1 MFGKIIA
8 IDNDLITVSNTTH
21 VAESSVL
28 NYHVILTENN
38 RRVIGEIIGIDEE
51 SIKINLLGEIINDQF
66 KKGVSKKPSTNCQ
79 IRLIYKSEV
88 EFVLGKQDISSKDT
102 LLLGKSSIYDGY
114 NISVSLNADPLRA
127 DSDPSA
133 GLHR

>member
-51 SIKINLLGEIINDQF
+51 S
-66 KKGVSKKPSTNCQ
+66 
-79 IRLIYKSEV
+79 Y
-88 EFVLGKQDISSKDT
+88 
-102 LLLGKSSIYDGY
+102 
-114 NISVSLNADPLRA
+114 
-127 DSDPSA
+127 
-133 GLHR
+133 